1 MTQAARPSI
10 ARNSII
16 MLSAQVVIKLL
27 GFFFT
32 LYAAR
37 VLGVE
42 LFGQY
47 GLVLAIITFFGV
59 ISYSGLDIYQTRQTA
74 VLADKS
80 KVGSLIGNAF
90 LARALIGTA
99 MIMIIYLIS
108 VFINKPLSFKVFL
121 WLSAMAMAINFL
133 MGSFSSTLLGYERF
147 KLYGFLAM
155 GTQSLNTILG
165 LFVLYVG
172 FGIEGIGIA
181 YVVAAFIATIIIGL
195 AVNRRVCRISF
206 KLDWQNALNI
216 LKSSAP
222 LAGAAILATVYYK
235 ADFIMLSFFKGDEA
249 VGYYNSAYALVNGL
263 LLVSTSLR
271 ATLLPRMAGYF
282 VNDQEKLNRLY
293 HVGFKYMLYIGLSAA
308 FGALI
313 LAESIFELVYPQSY
327 LPGAAALKI
336 LIWAMALMFINTLQ
350 SAHLIARDFKK
361 QLMYI
366 TGLGAVLNIALNL
379 VLIPKYS
386 FTGAASATVI
396 TETITGIGFFYI
408 LRHSLHLRQ
417 LFPWLL
423 RLLPPLIIMI
433 LFLIFMPGLSVVVRA
448 LIGAAIIVTG
458 LVITRGLTSHDFGY
472 MASLLPWSK
481 N

>member
-1 MTQAARPSI
+1 MTEAARPSI

-74 VLADKS
+74 VLLDKS
-80 KVGSLIGNAF
+80 KVGSLIGNAL
-90 LARALIGTA
+90 LARAVIATA
-99 MIMIIYLIS
+99 LVIIIYLIS
-108 VFINKPLSFKVFL
+108 IFINKPLSVKVFL
-121 WLSAMAMAINFL
+121 WLSAMAMAINFI

-155 GTQSLNTILG
+155 GTQSLSTLLG
-165 LFVLYVG
+165 LLVLYLG
-172 FGIEGIGIA
+172 FGLIGIGF
-181 YVVAAFIATIIIGL
+181 VFVACAFIATAIIGL
-195 AVNRRVCRISF
+195 AVNRRVCRVSL
-206 KLDWQNALNI
+206 KLNWQSALNI

-222 LAGAAILATVYYK
+222 LAGAAILATIYYK
-235 ADFIMLSFFKGDEA
+235 ADFIMLSYFKGDQA
-249 VGYYNSAYALVNGL
+249 VGYYNSAFALINGL

-271 ATLLPRMAGYF
+271 ATILPRMAGYF
-282 VNDQEKLNRLY
+282 VSDQEKLNRLY
-293 HVGFKYMLYIGLSAA
+293 HIGFKYMLYIGLSAA

-313 LAESIFELVYPQSY
+313 LAEPIFELVYPQSY

-336 LIWAMALMFINTLQ
+336 LIWALALMFVNTLQ
-350 SAHLIARDFKK
+350 SAHLIARDYKK

-366 TGLGAVLNIALNL
+366 TGLGAILNIALNL

-396 TETITGIGFFYI
+396 TETVTGIGFFYI
-408 LRHSLHLRQ
+408 LRHHLRLRQ
-417 LFPWLL
+417 LITWFL
-423 RLLPPLIIMI
+423 RLLPPLIVMA
-433 LFLIFMPGLSVVVRA
+433 LFLIFMPDLSVVVRA
-448 LIGAAIIVTG
+448 ITGVGIIVIG
-458 LVITRGLTSHDFGY
+458 LVITRGLTGRDFGY
-472 MASLLPWSK
+472 IANLLPRGK